1 MPPRTRSRKEPG
13 RDAILVAGR
22 ELFAERGFNAASVSE
37 IAARAGIAKSVI
49 YHHFG
54 SKAGLYEAIVQAET
68 GELLDRVAAALPAK
82 SADAPRLR
90 PGLDA
95 YLGFLEQNPAAWRL
109 LLRDAPVDPELVKVD
124 DRLRRNR
131 SEALGA
137 LLAGT
142 DTDSRRSA
150 EKALHADLLT
160 TGIRAFAAWWY
171 EHREIPREQVLE
183 AILAFSD
190 AGRDMITA
198 RRKVRKS
205 R

>member
-1 MPPRTRSRKEPG
+1 MPPRVKSRTEPG

-54 SKAGLYEAIVQAET
+54 SKAGLYEAIVEAET
-68 GELLDRVAAALPAK
+68 GELLDRVAAAVPSGGAG
-82 SADAPRLR
+82 APRLR

-124 DRLRRNR
+124 ERLRRDR
-131 SEALGA
+131 SEALAA

-142 DTDSRRSA
+142 H
-150 EKALHADLLT
+150 K
-160 TGIRAFAAWWY
+160 G
-171 EHREIPREQVLE
+171 
-183 AILAFSD
+183 
-190 AGRDMITA
+190 
-198 RRKVRKS
+198 
-205 R
+205 

>member
-1 MPPRTRSRKEPG
+1 MPPRVKSRTEPG

-54 SKAGLYEAIVQAET
+54 SKAGLYEAIVEAET
-68 GELLDRVAAALPAK
+68 GDLLDRVAAAVPAEG
-82 SADAPRLR
+82 AGARRLR

-124 DRLRRNR
+124 ERLRRDR
-131 SEALGA
+131 SEALAA

-142 DTDSRRSA
+142 HKGSRRSA

-190 AGRDMITA
+190 AGMDVITG
-198 RRKVRKS
+198 RSKSRKS